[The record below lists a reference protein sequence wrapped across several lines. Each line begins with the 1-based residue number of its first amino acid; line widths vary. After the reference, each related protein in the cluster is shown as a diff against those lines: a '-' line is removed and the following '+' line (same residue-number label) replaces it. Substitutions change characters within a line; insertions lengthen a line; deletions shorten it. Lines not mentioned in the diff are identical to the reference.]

1 MLSAQAP
8 QNHKLNFKCK
18 ISKTVLAVFLKALW
32 KLMRAILSRR
42 RITRLVR
49 LPTDTTTARAIS
61 IEMSWLCVAM
71 ESQSSRDLLQRRSSI
86 ELGSPVR
93 GISRPDAAHRA
104 ITELRSSLI
113 QDISM
118 LNILPSLRMGTSGM
132 GVSRA
137 VQVNTLCSSDPQAT
151 PHVFSGFH
159 RTLQPELP
167 CMRAACPVHATAC
180 SGGHSAHLTTD
191 ALCISC
197 G

>member
-1 MLSAQAP
+1 MAGFWAGGG
-8 QNHKLNFKCK
+8 
-18 ISKTVLAVFLKALW
+18 
-32 KLMRAILSRR
+32 SRDCM
-42 RITRLVR
+42 VR
-49 LPTDTTTARAIS
+49 LPTNTTTARAIS
-61 IEMSWLCVAM
+61 IDSSWLSVAT
-71 ESQSSRDLLQRRSSI
+71 ESQSLRDNLQRRSSI
-86 ELGSPVR
+86 ELVSPVTVR

-137 VQVNTLCSSDPQAT
+137 VRMNTPCSSDPRAR
-151 PHVFSGFH
+151 PHVLSGFH

-180 SGGHSAHLTTD
+180 SGGHSTRLTTD
-191 ALCISC
+191 ALCIGC